1 MGDGAQPQQG
11 QGGEVGSPGES
22 GPQGRG
28 VGRGEVGHEGQHDE
42 ARGRPNAQDDLPAN
56 VHRGGAAALARLR
69 AEVEAGGGQGDGEGH
84 AHRCGEQGCRGV
96 EGKGGAGE
104 DASHGGCDEHLPHG
118 GIGEGEERFVDEDLE
133 ERARDGR
140 NAAPHRGPGG
150 HRHGE
155 EGADEDADEAQ
166 VGEMLRGERRHEA
179 RAGRYDEDA
188 GHNDEEGMGRAA
200 VVDVGIEAEE
210 PQAEQGGADGAE
222 EGGCEKLQRRFPGIV
237 YCEISNHN
245 LPLGM
250 TEVRPVRTVATAWY
264 HRILCR
270 WFVALFR
277 VGVRRPASS
286 RNKGPFQAHFPE
298 NFHGS

>member
-1 MGDGAQPQQG
+1 
-11 QGGEVGSPGES
+11 
-22 GPQGRG
+22 
-28 VGRGEVGHEGQHDE
+28 
-42 ARGRPNAQDDLPAN
+42 
-56 VHRGGAAALARLR
+56 
-69 AEVEAGGGQGDGEGH
+69 
-84 AHRCGEQGCRGV
+84 
-96 EGKGGAGE
+96 
-104 DASHGGCDEHLPHG
+104 
-118 GIGEGEERFVDEDLE
+118 
-133 ERARDGR
+133 
-140 NAAPHRGPGG
+140 
-150 HRHGE
+150 
-155 EGADEDADEAQ
+155 
-166 VGEMLRGERRHEA
+166 MLRGERRHEA

-250 TEVRPVRTVATAWY
+250 TRRGRAHRCHRMY

-286 RNKGPFQAHFPE
+286 RNKGPFQPYFPE